1 MVRLVLLSIFSNV
14 RESVRVSVGGRGDRR
29 RYDRR
34 HWRNNRVAHSDYGV
48 AGVAKC
54 YGPQDP

>member
-34 HWRNNRVAHSDYGV
+34 HWRNNRVA
-48 AGVAKC
+48 GVAKC